1 VQPDERLERVRLLRE
16 QGRTPKQIARALGVR
31 PAEAARLVRAAAV
44 AAQAA
49 APEPALAGCW
59 VSPGWSTGLT
69 IAENSGWPLR
79 DDPDGGSDGLISVL
93 IARQHRY
100 GKVSVCGYLADVYC
114 LGVKNALGP
123 EIMDD
128 RDLRGFLRKYF
139 STYRGDPVEA
149 PIELAREIVFGSVQY
164 ARDLGLEPH
173 PDFAAAAGH
182 LGSWT
187 GPSTISFGKDGRPL
201 YIFGPYDDH
210 LHVIRTLERTAG
222 RGNFEI
228 LAARG

>member
-93 IARQHRY
+93 VARQHRY
-100 GKVSVCGYLADVYC
+100 GKVSVCG
-114 LGVKNALGP
+114 
-123 EIMDD
+123 
-128 RDLRGFLRKYF
+128 
-139 STYRGDPVEA
+139 
-149 PIELAREIVFGSVQY
+149 
-164 ARDLGLEPH
+164 
-173 PDFAAAAGH
+173 
-182 LGSWT
+182 
-187 GPSTISFGKDGRPL
+187 
-201 YIFGPYDDH
+201 
-210 LHVIRTLERTAG
+210 
-222 RGNFEI
+222 
-228 LAARG
+228 